1 VLHLPPGT
9 SKWNGIEHRLFSA
22 ITMNWRGTP
31 LTSHEAVASLIGAT
45 RTATGLTVNAVLDTG
60 SYPTGIKIS
69 GKVMQALPLTRHDL
83 HGQWNYTLR
92 PKLAD
97 TAARASR

>member
-1 VLHLPPGT
+1 
-9 SKWNGIEHRLFSA
+9 
-22 ITMNWRGTP
+22 MNWRGPP

-83 HGQWNYTLR
+83 HGQWNYTCAPSSPTLL
-92 PKLAD
+92 P
-97 TAARASR
+97 ARQGDISDVQAWNYALTPAR